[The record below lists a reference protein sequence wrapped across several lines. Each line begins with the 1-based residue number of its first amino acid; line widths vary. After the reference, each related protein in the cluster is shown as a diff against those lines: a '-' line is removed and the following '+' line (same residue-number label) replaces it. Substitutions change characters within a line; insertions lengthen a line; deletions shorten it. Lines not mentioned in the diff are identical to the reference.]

1 MIALVAF
8 KFYRLKLISS
18 NKKLQQYITPPS
30 KCKSYFGTNLIKV
43 LGKCR
48 SNFGNIVFL
57 GDFNMEPTKQKM
69 TTFMTDDDFINIIKS
84 STCFQTSTTTF
95 IDLILTN

>member
-1 MIALVAF
+1 
-8 KFYRLKLISS
+8 
-18 NKKLQQYITPPS
+18 
-30 KCKSYFGTNLIKV
+30 
-43 LGKCR
+43 
-48 SNFGNIVFL
+48 
-57 GDFNMEPTKQKM
+57 MEPTKQKM